1 MKRILL
7 LSVLLS
13 NVMLYAQNYQFLSTY
28 DANGVPTVMATP
40 DVISPATMTLIN
52 SALPESYPVPVY
64 NPQYISAG
72 YDTDLI
78 LDSAAEVWVTFVTE
92 GAGYKNVLGFY
103 TYDLNNPPVTPP
115 SSQQITIIFPNASLP
130 NSGGNL
136 PSGSKVSIGTFPAGT
151 GIGWVLVANGWNGS
165 TVTSGQWK
173 LYSDPDFNPETDPNL
188 RHHNVLIND
197 PDNQRVILGFEDIKR
212 DLSSCDNDFN
222 DAIFYVTANPFSAM
236 RTANYA
242 DIADSADVT
251 SGNDG
256 GLESNGDL
264 ASLIAKRNFAR
275 IKNNSF
281 LNKKVIQAPMVRAGI
296 QMRNANTQSL
306 ESLFPDTGMY
316 GNEVAYVSSPEDL
329 LAITNATDVFSVDYY
344 SGEDRVTAALA
355 TVTTGSVY
363 NHSKAICDRLNGASL
378 EDVRTIMIQG
388 HEIIMVKLKRD
399 DIIEYALIFSVDQ
412 SNGNNTLHSYWN
424 IGQYPQ
430 GDYLNIQVWGKTMGQ
445 VSSVVNHV
453 LNQLNQQAVVMSDVI
468 ENRVPGV
475 FVKKG
480 SYKEGKLNLEIVNKT
495 AASVLQFEGNKKQNE
510 LSELESQAGQAAL
523 TGAYSQNIEIETGGL
538 FDIGF
543 SITANNSSRADGL
556 YLADG
561 PWGVDHNPAESTVT
575 SFSIENYTPQDS
587 NLQYVYNIERNAILS
602 GEVKGTINLFR
613 NILPGELFFD
623 PSLYEGVT
631 FDIVNSMPIE
641 VVLVT
646 EGLTNWDSR
655 LKFQVPANTD
665 LAQSGILFS
674 SFVNNAG
681 ESYNNQKI
689 KGFVFSVIGNYTSF
703 EPFNLNVYNLALRSE
718 VSLGSVDFQSATAA
732 KMFNYPNPFKVE
744 TTIKLPVQTESAQ
757 LQLID
762 ITGRV
767 VLEKMAVTTGNNDTL
782 QLEANSIPNGIY
794 IIKAIA
800 KNGKVFQTKCIVA
813 N

>member
-7 LSVLLS
+7 FSVLLI
-13 NVMLYAQNYQFLSTY
+13 NAMVCAQNYQFLSPY
-28 DANGVPTVMATP
+28 NSSGVPTVMAVP
-40 DVISPATMTLIN
+40 DVISPVTMTLLN

-92 GAGYKNVLGFY
+92 GAGYRNVLGFY
-103 TYDLNNPPVTPP
+103 TYDINNPPTTAPTP
-115 SSQQITIIFPNASLP
+115 QQITVIFPNASLP

-136 PSGSKVSIGTFPAGT
+136 PSGSKVSLGTFPAGT
-151 GIGWVLVANGWNGS
+151 GIGWVLLADAWNGS
-165 TVTSGQWK
+165 SVASGLWK
-173 LYSDPDFNPETDPNL
+173 LYSNPDFNPETDPNL

-197 PDNQRVILGFEDIKR
+197 PANQRVILGFEDVKR
-212 DLSSCDNDFN
+212 NLSSCDHDFN
-222 DAIFYVTANPFSAM
+222 DAVFYVTANPFSAM

-242 DIADSADVT
+242 NIADSADVT

-264 ASLIAKRNFAR
+264 ASLIAKRTFTR
-275 IKNNSF
+275 IKTNGV
-281 LNKKVIQAPMVRAGI
+281 LNKKARQAPMVQPGM
-296 QMRNANTQSL
+296 QMRTSNTQSL

-316 GNEVAYVSSPEDL
+316 GNEVAFVSSPEDL
-329 LAITNATDVFSVDYY
+329 LAITNATEIFAVDYY
-344 SGEDRVTAALA
+344 SGEDRVSAALA
-355 TVTTGSVY
+355 TFTTGSVY
-363 NHSKAICDRLNGASL
+363 SHSKAICDRLNGASL
-378 EDVRTIMIQG
+378 EDVRTITLQG

-399 DIIEYALIFSVDQ
+399 AIIEYALIFSVDQ
-412 SNGNNTLHSYWN
+412 SNGNNILHSYWN
-424 IGQYPQ
+424 IGQYPEA
-430 GDYLNIQVWGKTMGQ
+430 DYLNVQVWGKSMGQ
-445 VSSVVNHV
+445 VCSVVNHV
-453 LNQLNQQAVVMSDVI
+453 LDQLGLDSVLTSDVI

-495 AASVLQFEGNKKQNE
+495 AASVLQFEGNKKENE
-510 LSELESQAGQAAL
+510 LSELEGQTGQVAL
-523 TGAYSQNIEIETGGL
+523 TGAYNQNIEIETGGL

-543 SITANNSSRADGL
+543 SITANNSLRPDGV

-561 PWGVDHNPAESTVT
+561 PWGVDHDPAESTIT
-575 SFSIENYTPQDS
+575 SFTIESYMPQDS
-587 NLQYVYNIERNAILS
+587 NLQDVYSIERNAILS

-623 PSLYEGVT
+623 PSLYQGVT
-631 FDIVNSMPIE
+631 FNLVNNMPIE
-641 VVLVT
+641 VVMVT
-646 EGLTNWDSR
+646 DGLTNWDSR
-655 LKFQVPANTD
+655 LRFQLPANAD
-665 LAQSGILFS
+665 LTETGIPFT

-681 ESYNNQKI
+681 EAYNNQKI

-703 EPFNLNVYNLALRSE
+703 ESFTLNVYNLALRSD
-718 VSLGSVDFQSATAA
+718 VSLGNTDFQSAKTE
-732 KMFNYPNPFKVE
+732 KMFNYPNPFKGE

-767 VLEKMAVTTGNNDTL
+767 VFEKTGFTTGNNDIL
-782 QLEANSIPNGIY
+782 QLDANKVPGGIY
-794 IIKAIA
+794 IIKIMA
-800 KNGKVFQTKCIVA
+800 KNGKVFQTKCIIT